1 VSASSTST
9 RRACACA
16 VREQPPDPF
25 RAIATS
31 VLALATPLLPLRL
44 AVSWT
49 LAAPTIAKG
58 AITLI
63 EDGVRVDV
71 LDGSA

>member
-1 VSASSTST
+1 
-9 RRACACA
+9 
-16 VREQPPDPF
+16 
-25 RAIATS
+25 